1 MSGMNEDYVS
11 TLAVY
16 GSGSDAAKSRAEQEG
31 RSGTSQHE
39 NNGEPPVSPSESFRE
54 WGDAIIICAE
64 PGMGRTTL
72 LAKDMECRAKLGAH
86 TRYEDFAHMQ
96 PMEAIETMVEL
107 VAWCRGEALSG
118 NDVAV
123 AMDNLPAG
131 DEADAERQV
140 KLCRAMLGAGA
151 SVILAILPEG
161 ESVAEQFGEANCY
174 WSSNLR
180 SRRPSSDPSARL
192 YDQFVQGVP
201 ALLAAISHVANATSS
216 SVMED
221 PGYQQAYIDMV
232 SSSLRP
238 SLMGEERRLR
248 FALILFGHGTF
259 TEVEDVLGGVEADVW
274 RFLARDAP
282 FFGVNTRQ
290 ESFSCAG
297 ASMVSSVTPLLS
309 MLGDHAAENA
319 ELVVKVSRRLASR
332 GNHARAAAI
341 SRLCP
346 SDYDRCSLVL
356 EWAAEFVDA
365 GEVQA
370 VKDAIEK
377 AQARGWTDLCGF
389 VEAPFIV
396 DALDS
401 SRYAPCDIARTASA
415 QAPCVDAF
423 RTCRMLLRDA
433 TWRRPSSKSDSLR
446 PIEELLSLHG
456 RAIALITDGRLEDA
470 YVLLLDVPA
479 RLRGNTVT
487 AAMLEM
493 DFVFCSLLMGITP
506 TSADLK
512 ALDQS
517 YELLCRANLSAIA
530 GVHETILSVGTLLA
544 GRGGATPSFEANIHR
559 AERRGDIIIQA
570 TYLIAAALVDVR
582 ARALLRAHVRLG
594 QAMSLLNTAGATYL
608 VKVTHLLDICVRLQ
622 LSERVTRTE
631 IASCRGTGRP
641 LDKVVTIILAA
652 TSSKRSRRPVGSG
665 RWDAYACPRDVHWI
679 LCVLVNDFGSLSHQ
693 VREVLPKT
701 WSLSLQRSTCEVDGL
716 FEKVGMLA
724 SQRKDET
731 IAPKEALAKSGDGTA
746 STEERRVHINML
758 GGLEVLADGV
768 PISGNVLERRRAKS
782 MLALLAC
789 LPGHAAKRFTIM
801 ESVWPEHDYETAL
814 RCVYS
819 ATSVLRA
826 EICGL
831 LKGVSGTDVVASNKS
846 ERTVLLKMDMVSC
859 DVDAFEEKA
868 RSVLDGMEN
877 ERLMVTLCREVEDL
891 YKGDLFVPPTDG
903 AGVMESRAR
912 ELRELFAD
920 AMVAGAQAA
929 VRTEQPIVACRF
941 ARKAHE
947 TDPMRE
953 DAVRVL
959 LVALCGAG
967 RQVEA
972 EQVYEQYVSH
982 VVDVTRRP
990 PSRSLRKVV
999 GSLLLGRGNEGTTR
1013 RSGAAE
1019 REHGVQ
1025 LHHDEGPEQLSFDLG
1040 MDEVATG

>member
-1 MSGMNEDYVS
+1 MGSINEDYVS

-16 GSGSDAAKSRAEQEG
+16 GSGTDAARSRTEEDGQNGTNSHKRAE
-31 RSGTSQHE
+31 
-39 NNGEPPVSPSESFRE
+39 EPPVGPSDSSRDR
-54 WGDAIIICAE
+54 GRAIIVCAE
-64 PGMGRTTL
+64 PGMGRTSL
-72 LAKDMECRAKLGAH
+72 LAKDMERRAKLGTH

-96 PMEAIETMVEL
+96 PAEAIEAMVEL

-118 NDVAV
+118 NGVAI

-140 KLCRAMLGAGA
+140 QLCRAMLGAGA
-151 SVILAILPEG
+151 SVMLAVLPEG
-161 ESVAEQFGEANCY
+161 ESVVELFGEATCY

-180 SRRPSSDPSARL
+180 TRRPSGEATANL

-201 ALLAAISHVANATSS
+201 VLSAAISHVTNLSPT

-232 SSSLRP
+232 NSSLRR

-259 TEVEDVLGGVEADVW
+259 AEVGDVLGGVEADVW

-282 FFGVNTRQ
+282 FFGVNTCQ

-297 ASMVSSVTPLLS
+297 ASMVSGVTSLLS
-309 MLGDHAAENA
+309 MLGDYAAENS
-319 ELVVKVSRRLASR
+319 EIVVKVSRQLASR
-332 GNHARAAAI
+332 GSHTRAAAI

-356 EWAAEFVDA
+356 EWAAEFIDA
-365 GEVQA
+365 GEVEA
-370 VKDAIEK
+370 VKNAIEK
-377 AQARGWTDLCGF
+377 AQARGWTDLTGF
-389 VEAPFIV
+389 IEAPCIV
-396 DALDS
+396 DTLDS
-401 SRYAPCDIARTASA
+401 SRYVPCDIARTASA
-415 QAPCVDAF
+415 QAACVDAF
-423 RTCRMLLRDA
+423 RSCRMLLRDA
-433 TWRRPSSKSDSLR
+433 TWRHPSPESDSPR
-446 PIEELLSLHG
+446 PIEEALSLHG

-470 YVLLLDVPA
+470 YVLLLDVPV

-506 TSADLK
+506 TSADLD
-512 ALDQS
+512 ALNRS
-517 YELLCRANLSAIA
+517 YELLCHASLSAMA
-530 GVHETILSVGTLLA
+530 SVHETIFSVGTLFA
-544 GRGGATPSFEANIHR
+544 GRGTSTPSFEANIHR

-570 TYLIAAALVDVR
+570 IYLIAAALVDVR

-631 IASCRGTGRP
+631 IVSCRGTGRP
-641 LDKVVTIILAA
+641 LDKVVTIVLAA

-701 WSLSLQRSTCEVDGL
+701 WSLSLQQSTCEVDGL
-716 FEKVGMLA
+716 VEKVGILA
-724 SQRKDET
+724 SRGQDET
-731 IAPKEALAKSGDGTA
+731 NAPKEVPAKLGDGTVN
-746 STEERRVHINML
+746 TGERRVHINML

-831 LKGVSGTDVVASNKS
+831 LKDVSGTEVVASNKS

-929 VRTEQPIVACRF
+929 MRTEQPIVACRF

-947 TDPMRE
+947 TDSMRE

-999 GSLLLGRGNEGTTR
+999 GSLLLGRGSEGTTR
-1013 RSGAAE
+1013 RLGASD
-1019 REHGVQ
+1019 REHAVQ
-1025 LHHDEGPEQLSFDLG
+1025 LRHDEGPEQLSFDLG
-1040 MDEVATG
+1040 LDEAATG

>member
-1 MSGMNEDYVS
+1 MGSINEDYVS

-16 GSGSDAAKSRAEQEG
+16 GSGAEAANSQPEQEG
-31 RSGTSQHE
+31 WNGTNRHE
-39 NNGEPPVSPSESFRE
+39 GAEEAPADPSEPFRE
-54 WGDAIIICAE
+54 WESAIIICAE
-64 PGMGRTTL
+64 PGMGRTSL
-72 LAKDMECRAKLGAH
+72 LAKGMECRAKLGAH
-86 TRYEDFAHMQ
+86 TRYEDYAHMQ
-96 PMEAIETMVEL
+96 PMEAIEAMVEL

-118 NDVAV
+118 NEVAI

-140 KLCRAMLGAGA
+140 QLCRAMLGAGA
-151 SVILAILPEG
+151 SIMMAVLPEG
-161 ESVAEQFGEANCY
+161 ESIAELFGEATCY

-180 SRRPSSDPSARL
+180 TRRPSGEASARL

-201 ALLAAISHVANATSS
+201 ALSAAISHVANVSPA

-221 PGYQQAYIDMV
+221 PGYQQTYIDIV
-232 SSSLRP
+232 GSSLRP

-248 FALILFGHGTF
+248 FILILFGHGTF
-259 TEVEDVLGGVEADVW
+259 AEVADVLGGVEADVW

-282 FFGVNTRQ
+282 FFGVNSRQ

-297 ASMVSSVTPLLS
+297 ASMISGVTPLIS
-309 MLGDHAAENA
+309 MIGDYAAENP
-319 ELVVKVSRRLASR
+319 ELVVKVLRQLASR
-332 GNHARAAAI
+332 GSFTRAAAI

-365 GEVQA
+365 GEVHA

-377 AQARGWTDLCGF
+377 AQAQGWTDAAGF
-389 VEAPFIV
+389 AEAACIV
-396 DALDS
+396 DTLDS
-401 SRYAPCDIARTASA
+401 SRYVPCDIARIASA
-415 QAPCVDAF
+415 KAPCVDAF
-423 RTCRMLLRDA
+423 RSCRMLLRDA
-433 TWRRPSSKSDSLR
+433 TWCLPSPESDASR
-446 PIEELLSLHG
+446 PIEEALSLHG
-456 RAIALITDGRLEDA
+456 RAIALITGGQLEDA

-493 DFVFCSLLMGITP
+493 DFVFCSLLMGIAP
-506 TSADLK
+506 SSADLDS
-512 ALDQS
+512 LDRS
-517 YELLCRANLSAIA
+517 YELLCRANLSAMA

-544 GRGGATPSFEANIHR
+544 GRGASMPSFEANIHR

-570 TYLIAAALVDVR
+570 IYLIAAALVDVR

-594 QAMSLLNTAGATYL
+594 QAMSLFNTAGAAYL

-631 IASCRGTGRP
+631 IASCKGAGRP

-701 WSLSLQRSTCEVDGL
+701 WGLSLQQSTCEVDGL
-716 FEKVGMLA
+716 VEKVSMLA
-724 SQRKDET
+724 ARRQDET
-731 IAPKEALAKSGDGTA
+731 IAQKALTKSDDGTA
-746 STEERRVHINML
+746 NMGERRVHINML

-831 LKGVSGTDVVASNKS
+831 LNGVSGTQVVASNKS

-859 DVDAFEEKA
+859 DVDAFEDKA

-929 VRTEQPIVACRF
+929 MRTEQPIVACRF

-947 TDPMRE
+947 TDSMRE

-999 GSLLLGRGNEGTTR
+999 GNLLLGRGNEGTTR
-1013 RSGAAE
+1013 RLGTAE
-1019 REHGVQ
+1019 RERAAQ
-1025 LHHDEGPEQLSFDLG
+1025 LRHDEGPEQLSFDLG
-1040 MDEVATG
+1040 MDEAATG